1 MLENAGDLGAF
12 CNAVKERAPVLG
24 PRAFSRVALAPVC

>member
-12 CNAVKERAPVLG
+12 CNAVKERGPVLG
-24 PRAFSRVALAPVC
+24 PRAFSHVAFQLVC